1 MSTPT
6 PELTPGPTPEPASPA
21 VSSSPALAS
30 VPAFASVPALPP
42 SASILRTAELLLR
55 NPSAVLAQVQ
65 AGGPELRELPLRL
78 TVCALAGFGVFGF
91 LLGFT
96 RSPLVGLAAAP
107 KLMLVGLGSLAVC
120 LPALHVYGRMLGARI
135 SALQAVC
142 EALVVLATTGLTLLG
157 LAPVWLAFANAVNH
171 PPTGYFHVMLGSLA
185 FLGVAA
191 LRGVWVLVKA
201 LRAQGRTVIHLLA
214 WTALYG
220 MVGIQMAWVVRP
232 FVGNPGS
239 PTVAIRPLE
248 SSAFDA
254 ASTLWR
260 SNVDSV
266 TGEWRP
272 RSSDSDTHEESW

>member
-1 MSTPT
+1 MSTST
-6 PELTPGPTPEPASPA
+6 PMPPSTLPSA
-21 VSSSPALAS
+21 VAAS
-30 VPAFASVPALPP
+30 VEAPAPAAASVPALPP

-55 NPSAVLAQVQ
+55 NPSAVLAQVK

-78 TVCALAGFGVFGF
+78 TVCALIGFGIFGF

-96 RSPLVGLAAAP
+96 RSPISGLVAAP

-120 LPALHVYGRMLGARI
+120 LPALHAYGQLLGARI

-142 EALVVLATTGLTLLG
+142 EALVALATTGLTLLG
-157 LAPVWLAFANAVNH
+157 LAPVWLAFANTVNH

-185 FLGVAA
+185 FLGLAA

-201 LRAQGRTVIHLLA
+201 LRVQGRTVLHLLA

-220 MVGIQMAWVVRP
+220 MVGVQMAWVVRP

-239 PTVAIRPLE
+239 STVILRPLE

-254 ASTLWR
+254 ASTLLR

-266 TGEWRP
+266 TGEWQP
-272 RSSDSDTHEESW
+272 RSSEDTQGDL

>member
-1 MSTPT
+1 MNTTLTESPAPT
-6 PELTPGPTPEPASPA
+6 LAPEPSAP
-21 VSSSPALAS
+21 
-30 VPAFASVPALPP
+30 SVPALPA
-42 SASILRTAELLLR
+42 SAGILRTAELLLR
-55 NPSAVLAQVQ
+55 SPSALLAQVQ

-78 TVCALAGFGVFGF
+78 AVCALVGFGAFGF

-96 RSPLVGLAAAP
+96 RSPLAGLAAAP
-107 KLMLVGLGSLAVC
+107 KLMLVSLGSLAVC
-120 LPALHVYGRMLGARI
+120 LPALHVYGRLLGARI

-142 EALVVLATTGLTLLG
+142 EALVALATTGLTLLG
-157 LAPVWLAFANAVNH
+157 LCPVWLAFSNAVNH
-171 PPTGYFHVMLGSLA
+171 PPTGYFHVMLGSVG

-201 LRAQGRTVIHLLA
+201 LRLQGRTVLHLLA

-220 MVGIQMAWVVRP
+220 MVGVQMAWVVRP

-254 ASTLWR
+254 AGTLLR
-260 SNVDSV
+260 SNVDSL

-272 RSSDSDTHEESW
+272 RSSEGHGERW

>member
-1 MSTPT
+1 MSMSTSMTVPST
-6 PELTPGPTPEPASPA
+6 
-21 VSSSPALAS
+21 PALAPEP
-30 VPAFASVPALPP
+30 VPTVPALPALP
-42 SASILRTAELLLR
+42 ASASVLRTAELLLR

-78 TVCALAGFGVFGF
+78 TLCALAGFGVFGF

-96 RSPLVGLAAAP
+96 RSPLAGLVAAP
-107 KLMLVGLGSLAVC
+107 KLMLVGLGSLGVC
-120 LPALHVYGRMLGARI
+120 LPALHVYGRLLGARI

-142 EALVVLATTGLTLLG
+142 EALVALATTGLTLLG
-157 LAPVWLAFANAVNH
+157 LAPVWLAFANSVNH

-201 LRAQGRTVIHLLA
+201 LRGQGRTVLHLLA

-220 MVGIQMAWVVRP
+220 MVGVQMAWVVRP

-239 PTVAIRPLE
+239 PTAALRPLE

-266 TGEWRP
+266 TGDWSP
-272 RSSDSDTHEESW
+272 RASDGSEEGG

>member
-1 MSTPT
+1 MSAPMS
-6 PELTPGPTPEPASPA
+6 ESMSEPISLSASEP
-21 VSSSPALAS
+21 
-30 VPAFASVPALPP
+30 SVPALPP

-96 RSPLVGLAAAP
+96 RSPLAGLAAAP

-120 LPALHVYGRMLGARI
+120 LPALHVYGRLLGARI

-142 EALVVLATTGLTLLG
+142 EALVALATTGLTLLG

-185 FLGVAA
+185 FVGLAA

-201 LRAQGRTVIHLLA
+201 LRTQGRTVLHLLA

-220 MVGIQMAWVVRP
+220 MVGVQLAWVVRP

-239 PTVAIRPLE
+239 SAVVLRPLE

-266 TGEWRP
+266 TGDWTP
-272 RSSDSDTHEESW
+272 RASTDSTESSTGFSNAGEP

>member
-1 MSTPT
+1 MSTS
-6 PELTPGPTPEPASPA
+6 LTESPEPSLALSADPTA
-21 VSSSPALAS
+21 PSAPVVSTT
-30 VPAFASVPALPP
+30 ALP
-42 SASILRTAELLLR
+42 ASDGFLRTAELLLR

-78 TVCALAGFGVFGF
+78 AVCALVGFGAFGF

-96 RSPLVGLAAAP
+96 RSPLAGLAAAP

-120 LPALHVYGRMLGARI
+120 LPALHVYGRLLGARI

-142 EALVVLATTGLTLLG
+142 EALVALATTGLTLLG
-157 LAPVWLAFANAVNH
+157 LCPVWLAFANAVNH
-171 PPTGYFHVMLGSLA
+171 PPTGYFHVMLGSLG
-185 FLGVAA
+185 FLGLAA

-201 LRAQGRTVIHLLA
+201 LRVQGRTVIHLLA

-220 MVGIQMAWVVRP
+220 MVGVQMAWVVRP

-254 ASTLWR
+254 AATLLR
-260 SNVDSV
+260 SNVD
-266 TGEWRP
+266 TLNGEWRP
-272 RSSDSDTHEESW
+272 RSSDEYRESW

>member
-1 MSTPT
+1 MSLP
-6 PELTPGPTPEPASPA
+6 
-21 VSSSPALAS
+21 VSSVAPSESPVPS
-30 VPAFASVPALPP
+30 VPVLPALPA

-78 TVCALAGFGVFGF
+78 AVCALIGFGAFGF
-91 LLGFT
+91 LLGLT
-96 RSPLVGLAAAP
+96 RSPLAGLAAAP

-120 LPALHVYGRMLGARI
+120 LPALHVYGRLLGGRG

-142 EALVVLATTGLTLLG
+142 EALVALSTTGLTLLG
-157 LAPVWLAFANAVNH
+157 LCPVWLAFANAVNH

-185 FLGVAA
+185 FLGLAA

-201 LRAQGRTVIHLLA
+201 LRIQGRTTLHLLA

-232 FVGNPGS
+232 FVGTPGS
-239 PTVAIRPLE
+239 PSVAFRPLE
-248 SSAFDA
+248 RSAFDA

-260 SNVDSV
+260 SNVDSL
-266 TGEWRP
+266 TGDWRP
-272 RSSDSDTHEESW
+272 RSSDSEDPEERW

>member
-1 MSTPT
+1 MSTSVTESPT
-6 PELTPGPTPEPASPA
+6 PA
-21 VSSSPALAS
+21 VSTAS
-30 VPAFASVPALPP
+30 APPSVPALPP
-42 SASILRTAELLLR
+42 SASILRTAEILLR

-65 AGGPELRELPLRL
+65 AGGPELRDLPLRL

-96 RSPLVGLAAAP
+96 RSPLTGLAAAP

-120 LPALHVYGRMLGARI
+120 LPALHVYGRLLGARI

-142 EALVVLATTGLTLLG
+142 EALVALATTGLTLLG
-157 LAPVWLAFANAVNH
+157 LAPVWLAFANTVNH
-171 PPTGYFHVMLGSLA
+171 PPTGYFHIMLGSLG

-191 LRGVWVLVKA
+191 LRGVWVLTKA
-201 LRAQGRTVIHLLA
+201 LRSQSRTVIHLLA

-220 MVGIQMAWVVRP
+220 MVGVQMAWVVRP

-239 PTVAIRPLE
+239 ATVVIRPLE

-254 ASTLWR
+254 AATLWR
-260 SNVDSV
+260 SNVDTF
-266 TGEWRP
+266 TGDWRP
-272 RSSDSDTHEESW
+272 RSSDSDTQGESW

>member
-1 MSTPT
+1 MSTSMT
-6 PELTPGPTPEPASPA
+6 ETTAPA
-21 VSSSPALAS
+21 VSSAAALPS
-30 VPAFASVPALPP
+30 IPALPP

-96 RSPLVGLAAAP
+96 RSPLAGLAAAP

-120 LPALHVYGRMLGARI
+120 LPALHVYGRLLGARI

-142 EALVVLATTGLTLLG
+142 EALVALATTGLTLLG
-157 LAPVWLAFANAVNH
+157 LAPVWLAFANTVNH
-171 PPTGYFHVMLGSLA
+171 PPTGYFHVMLGSLG

-191 LRGVWVLVKA
+191 LRGVWVLVKG
-201 LRAQGRTVIHLLA
+201 LRAQSRTVIHLLA

-220 MVGIQMAWVVRP
+220 MVGVQMAWVVRP

-239 PTVAIRPLE
+239 ATVVIRPLE

-254 ASTLWR
+254 AATLWR
-260 SNVDSV
+260 SNVDSF

-272 RSSDSDTHEESW
+272 RSSDSEHHEESW